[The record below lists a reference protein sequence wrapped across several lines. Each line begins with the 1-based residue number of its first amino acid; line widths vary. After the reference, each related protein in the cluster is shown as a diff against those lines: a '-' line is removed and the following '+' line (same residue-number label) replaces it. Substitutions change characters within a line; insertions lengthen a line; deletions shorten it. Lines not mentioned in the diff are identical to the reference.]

1 MSFSSESFEP
11 VDGRPAHWPH
21 AVPEHKLPEGI
32 EQRLHGALAALAGD
46 SRHALVLCQEAV
58 AIARAQDED
67 GTLARTLFNA
77 AGVVQLS
84 GHIDGAYLLCLEAQ
98 ALLERRDDRW
108 RATRIL
114 LLRGQCWLDV
124 GEHERAARLI
134 ADAMERFRLMQS
146 VNDVARA
153 MTAMAMA
160 RRQAGQLDDAVDWA
174 ERAVAM
180 LGSGQPA
187 QGERDLDLEVELDL
201 VACGAA
207 AQIRLDRARLRE
219 GHGDA
224 AGARAELALAAALL
238 PGVER
243 IAAAGRRL
251 GAGGAFH
258 PLVALF
264 LPVAVATAAPAALP
278 RAMRLLARP
287 PGVRRTRGLAW
298 LELALVQ
305 QRRGRHAGAL
315 AAARASVRH
324 LDAATAEPRRVEACL
339 LLGELLER
347 AGDARAAYES
357 FDLGFR
363 IEAEQ
368 QRASIALR
376 AEMLALERNAERELL
391 SNEQTFAYAQRLSNV
406 GHLVASVNHE
416 LNQPMASIRMEAE
429 TALAL
434 IERGQREEAV
444 DSMRAMARLSA
455 RLTDLTAQL
464 AAFPVQSAASVR
476 PVGVRHAVSEAL
488 AVLRSHLDKVPCEI
502 VLDFDDALVRAQE
515 SQLVRV
521 IANIV
526 HNALD
531 AQDKTP
537 RRRIVFR
544 CATGG
549 DAVVL
554 SISDNGPGLAP
565 AVRDRLFQPFF
576 STKAAGKGLGL
587 GLALSRD
594 VMHEMGGQLSARNV
608 VDGGAVFDLTLRAA
622 LPSPDAN
629 ETSSRNHEST

>member
-1 MSFSSESFEP
+1 MSLRSESFEP

-21 AVPEHKLPEGI
+21 AVPEHKLPEDI
-32 EQRLHGALAALAGD
+32 ERRLHGALAALAGD
-46 SRHALVLCQEAV
+46 GRHALALCEEAV
-58 AIARAQDED
+58 AIARAQGDD

-77 AGVVQLS
+77 AGVVQQS
-84 GHIDGAYLLCLEAQ
+84 GHVDRAYLLCLEAQ

-134 ADAMERFRLMQS
+134 ADAMERFRLMPS
-146 VNDVARA
+146 LEDVARA

-160 RRQAGQLDDAVDWA
+160 RRMAGQLDEAVDWA
-174 ERAVAM
+174 ERAVAT
-180 LGSGQPA
+180 LESVQPG

-201 VACGAA
+201 GACCAA
-207 AQIRLDRARLRE
+207 AAIRLEWARLRDD
-219 GHGDA
+219 HGDA
-224 AGARAELALAAALL
+224 VGARAELALAAKLL
-238 PGVER
+238 PDVER
-243 IAAAGRRL
+243 VAAAGRRV
-251 GAGGAFH
+251 GAGSALQ
-258 PLVALF
+258 PLLSLF
-264 LPVAVATAAPAALP
+264 LPVAVATADARALP
-278 RAMRLLARP
+278 RVMRLLASP
-287 PGVRRTRGLAW
+287 PGVRRSRGLAW
-298 LELALVQ
+298 LELALAQ
-305 QRRGRHAGAL
+305 QRRGRTTGAL
-315 AAARASVRH
+315 AAARAAVGH
-324 LDAATAEPRRVEACL
+324 LGAVVAEPRRVEVCL

-347 AGDARAAYES
+347 SGDARGAFES

-444 DSMRAMARLSA
+444 ESMRAMARLSA
-455 RLTDLTAQL
+455 RLTALTAQL

-476 PVGVRHAVSEAL
+476 PVGVRHAVNEAL
-488 AVLRSHLDKVPCEI
+488 AVLGSHLDKMPCEI
-502 VLDFDDALVRAQE
+502 VLAFDDALVRAQE
-515 SQLVRV
+515 NQLVRV

-537 RRRIVFR
+537 QRRIVFR
-544 CATGG
+544 CTTDG
-549 DAVVL
+549 DEVVL

-576 STKAAGKGLGL
+576 STKTAGKGLGL

-594 VMHEMGGQLSARNV
+594 VMHEMGGRLDARNV
-608 VDGGAVFDLTLRAA
+608 VDGGARFYVTLRAA

-629 ETSSRNHEST
+629 EASSRTRESP

>member
-32 EQRLHGALAALAGD
+32 EQRLHGALAAIASD
-46 SRHALVLCQEAV
+46 SRHALALCREAV

-84 GHIDGAYLLCLEAQ
+84 GHIDDAYLLCLEAQ

-160 RRQAGQLDDAVDWA
+160 RRLAGQLDDAVDWA
-174 ERAVAM
+174 ERAVAT
-180 LGSGQPA
+180 LESGQPG

-251 GAGGAFH
+251 GAGSALH

-287 PGVRRTRGLAW
+287 SGVRRTRGLAW

-315 AAARASVRH
+315 AGARAAVRH
-324 LDAATAEPRRVEACL
+324 LGAATAEPRRVEACL

-347 AGDARAAYES
+347 AGDAHAAYES

-464 AAFPVQSAASVR
+464 AAFPVQSTASVR

-549 DAVVL
+549 DEVVL

-576 STKAAGKGLGL
+576 STKTAGKGLGL

-594 VMHEMGGQLSARNV
+594 VMHEMGGRLSARNV

-622 LPSPDAN
+622 LPSRDAN
-629 ETSSRNHEST
+629 ESSSRNQESR